1 MPIGRAGPQIAH
13 MECVRMRRAGCEF
26 RMIGHEWRGMDLPQS
41 MNDSRKDKTMTSPK
55 PGPIAFI
62 LPMLPIAAHA
72 QVGNIGD
79 MATELQKQAGNV
91 ADLIGA
97 GAFLLGIVL
106 AVAGLLKFKQHSQNP
121 NDPSARLSSAFVLV
135 FVGAALV
142 AIPTTLGVGIGS
154 LFGTGSVNVSVDG
167 SLRSLN

>member
-1 MPIGRAGPQIAH
+1 
-13 MECVRMRRAGCEF
+13 
-26 RMIGHEWRGMDLPQS
+26 
-41 MNDSRKDKTMTSPK
+41 MTSLK
-55 PGPIAFI
+55 PWHSVVLLSGLAT
-62 LPMLPIAAHA
+62 ATGA
-72 QVGNIGD
+72 QVSNIGD
-79 MATELQKQAGNV
+79 MAAELQKQAGDL

-97 GAFLLGIVL
+97 VAFLLGLIL
-106 AVAGLLKFKQHSQNP
+106 AVAGLLKFRQHSQNP
-121 NDPSARLSSAFVLV
+121 NDPSARLSAAFVLV

>member
-1 MPIGRAGPQIAH
+1 
-13 MECVRMRRAGCEF
+13 
-26 RMIGHEWRGMDLPQS
+26 MDLPLLR
-41 MNDSRKDKTMTSPK
+41 NDSPKDATMTSSRPRL
-55 PGPIAFI
+55 IASLAVI
-62 LPMLPIAAHA
+62 LPTAALA

-79 MATELQKQAGNV
+79 MATELQKQAGNI

-97 GAFLLGIVL
+97 VAFLLGIVL

-121 NDPSARLSSAFVLV
+121 NDPSARLSSAFALV

>member
-1 MPIGRAGPQIAH
+1 MIHISGETRMSYSAIRLMSVVPVLMATSAG
-13 MECVRMRRAGCEF
+13 
-26 RMIGHEWRGMDLPQS
+26 
-41 MNDSRKDKTMTSPK
+41 
-55 PGPIAFI
+55 
-62 LPMLPIAAHA
+62 A

-79 MATELQKQAGNV
+79 MAAELQHQAGNI

-97 GAFLLGIVL
+97 VAFLLGIIL

-121 NDPSARLSSAFVLV
+121 GDPSARLSSAFTLV

-154 LFGTGSVNVSVDG
+154 LFGTGTMNVSVDG
-167 SLRSLN
+167 TLRTLN